1 MDNVGSPG
9 TSTVTIKMI
18 RETGQGVE
26 VFSHAGIPLVGGDA
40 AQLRFGSWTST
51 NEAIPLVTSDNGR
64 QSTEMLSDEA
74 TG

>member
-1 MDNVGSPG
+1 
-9 TSTVTIKMI
+9 
-18 RETGQGVE
+18 